1 MIQDSAKTTCDS
13 MATPN
18 DTEEERR
25 VGGGKGFVLFSC
37 AAAIMD
43 LSYPFPLV
51 SKEPFF
57 WREIQKNEED
67 VDGRKRYKQMIT
79 KLCGFIGCI
88 QCTEY

>member
-1 MIQDSAKTTCDS
+1 MTRKLTIKMIQDSAKTTCDS

-57 WREIQKNEED
+57 GGKF
-67 VDGRKRYKQMIT
+67 KYK
-79 KLCGFIGCI
+79 KV
-88 QCTEY
+88 E

>member
-1 MIQDSAKTTCDS
+1 
-13 MATPN
+13 MAAPN

-57 WREIQKNEED
+57 GGKF
-67 VDGRKRYKQMIT
+67 KYK
-79 KLCGFIGCI
+79 KV
-88 QCTEY
+88 E

>member
-13 MATPN
+13 MAASN
-18 DTEEERR
+18 DTKEERR
-25 VGGGKGFVLFSC
+25 VGGGRGLFCFSC

-57 WREIQKNEED
+57 WREIQK
-67 VDGRKRYKQMIT
+67 MIEYFT
-79 KLCGFIGCI
+79 KSMIYLYPH
-88 QCTEY
+88 E